1 VLARKAIEV
10 CAESGQTAGMAP
22 HEPPSAKARRPSVPP
37 VALAGGAALLV
48 IGIGAAALW
57 RPKDVS
63 PPPEST
69 PAAASEVSAS
79 LTTAQIAAAAGPS
92 TVSLSCESQM
102 GSGFFIGTEQVLT
115 NAHVVC
121 PADPHVDVHFPDGR
135 VMDGQVVNRDEA
147 LDLALVDVR
156 GANATPLEVADAS
169 LLEPGEKVVLIG
181 APQGMDYTVH
191 EGIVSH
197 LGRNLYGVGYIQID
211 AAVNPGNSGGPLLD
225 DRGQVVGVVTL
236 KAEGADGIGFALPI
250 NYAHTGNA
258 PVVRLSV
265 PSSVSWDR
273 MVAEVEAADLRD
285 RDRAATA
292 FARPGL
298 LAAQSQFP
306 GPNRIVFVVL
316 MRSSIA
322 PEGVRLELRLEKD
335 GETMCEMKARVF
347 QWQSLDELAAQATT
361 EIPPD
366 VRWLQG
372 NGLGDDLWYAAARP
386 STYSGPCVYSN
397 LQGWEAVLLDA
408 EPGYERATIQ

>member
-1 VLARKAIEV
+1 
-10 CAESGQTAGMAP
+10 
-22 HEPPSAKARRPSVPP
+22 
-37 VALAGGAALLV
+37 
-48 IGIGAAALW
+48 
-57 RPKDVS
+57 
-63 PPPEST
+63 
-69 PAAASEVSAS
+69 
-79 LTTAQIAAAAGPS
+79 
-92 TVSLSCESQM
+92 
-102 GSGFFIGTEQVLT
+102 
-115 NAHVVC
+115 
-121 PADPHVDVHFPDGR
+121 
-135 VMDGQVVNRDEA
+135 MDGQVVNRNET

-156 GANATPLEVADAS
+156 GANATPLEIADAS

-225 DRGQVVGVVTL
+225 EWGQVVGVVTL

-265 PSSVSWDR
+265 PPSVSWDR
-273 MVAEVEAADLRD
+273 MAAEIEAADLRD

-298 LAAQSQFP
+298 LAAQSQSP
-306 GPNRIVFVVL
+306 GPSGIVFVVL
-316 MRSSIA
+316 MRSSAA
-322 PEGVRLELRLEKD
+322 PEGVDLELLLEKD
-335 GETMCEMKARVF
+335 GETICEMDATVVKA
-347 QWQSLDELAAQATT
+347 QSLNELAEQVTT

-372 NGLGDDLWYAAARP
+372 NGLADDLWYAAARP
-386 STYSGPCVYSN
+386 LGHRGPCAYGN
-397 LQGWEAVLLDA
+397 LKGWEAVLLDA